1 MNNEAK
7 FWKAEYE
14 RLRRNKNKEIQRTR
28 EQISIFF
35 DKTWN
40 LLHELGMKDEEIRE
54 YYGSRTD
61 VSPMRNQG

>member
-1 MNNEAK
+1 MDYDAN

-14 RLRRNKNKEIQRTR
+14 RLRRNKNKEIKQTR

-40 LLHELGMKDEEIRE
+40 LLHELGMNDKEIIE
-54 YYGSRTD
+54 FYGKGD
-61 VSPMRNQG
+61 AA

>member
-1 MNNEAK
+1 MDYDAN

-14 RLRRNKNKEIQRTR
+14 RLRRNKNKEIKQTR

-40 LLHELGMKDEEIRE
+40 LLHELDMNDKEIIE
-54 YYGSRTD
+54 FYGK
-61 VSPMRNQG
+61 GEAA